1 MNRTLRHGAIAATVV
16 VLTAVA
22 VYAGP
27 RELAPERLSLL
38 SAWLCLAFLGA
49 ALSIGAWRRRATGR
63 PLLNYVPR
71 RDLGI
76 WAALTGLAHVV
87 AATEVVMTPAYFRAY
102 ITGPDAATLP
112 GWAGWTGTA
121 AIVAGYVLGL
131 QFLWLLALSN
141 DRALRRLGP
150 ERWKRYQRWAWPMFL
165 VTVAHGVV
173 FQVIE
178 GRTGAW
184 LVALVAVAAAVTV
197 WRRLAAPSS

>member
-1 MNRTLRHGAIAATVV
+1 MDRALRHGLIAATVV
-16 VLTAVA
+16 VLVAIAAV
-22 VYAGP
+22 AGP
-27 RELAPERLSLL
+27 RATALDRLSLL
-38 SAWLCLAFLGA
+38 TAWLCLAFLGA
-49 ALSIGAWRRRATGR
+49 ALSIGAWRRRTTRR

-76 WAALTGLAHVV
+76 WAGLTGLAHVL
-87 AATEVVMTPAYFRAY
+87 AATGVVMTPAYFRAY
-102 ITGPDAATLP
+102 ITGPEPSALP

-131 QFLWLLALSN
+131 QFLLLLALSS

-150 ERWKRYQRWAWPMFL
+150 ERWKRYQHWAWPMFL

-184 LVALVAVAAAVTV
+184 LVVLVAVALAVTGY
-197 WRRLAAPSS
+197 RRLAG